1 MFDFCDS
8 MDCSPL
14 GSSVRGI
21 SQARI
26 REWVAISFF
35 GGSSWTRDPTGVSCI
50 RRQILYLW
58 ATRETPWTYDILFIH
73 SSIDGRL
80 GCLHFCPIVNNT
92 AVNMSILQ
100 ICGWIPAFRSLRS
113 IPRSGIAGLYG
124 NCIFNFFEELP
135 YLFPHSH
142 QQCTKIVISPHPHQD
157 LFSGFFICFVLVIA
171 ILMNIKWYF
180 IMVLIYL
187 SMKGKWAFS
196 WASWKWKRRMKKW
209 T

>member
-1 MFDFCDS
+1 

-14 GSSVRGI
+14 GSSVHGI

-26 REWVAISFF
+26 RDWVAISFSRV
-35 GGSSWTRDPTGVSCI
+35 SSWTRDPTRVSCVH
-50 RRQILYLW
+50 RQILYHW
-58 ATRETPWTYDILFIH
+58 PTREALWTCCILFIH
-73 SSIDGRL
+73 SSTDGHL
-80 GCLHFCPIVNNT
+80 GCLQFCPIVNNT
-92 AVNMSILQ
+92 AVNMSMLQ
-100 ICGWIPAFRSLRS
+100 ICGWIPAFRSLRY

-142 QQCTKIVISPHPHQD
+142 QQCTKIVIFPHPPQD

-171 ILMNIKWYF
+171 ILMNIKWCF

-187 SMKGKWAFS
+187 SMN
-196 WASWKWKRRMKKW
+196 
-209 T
+209 